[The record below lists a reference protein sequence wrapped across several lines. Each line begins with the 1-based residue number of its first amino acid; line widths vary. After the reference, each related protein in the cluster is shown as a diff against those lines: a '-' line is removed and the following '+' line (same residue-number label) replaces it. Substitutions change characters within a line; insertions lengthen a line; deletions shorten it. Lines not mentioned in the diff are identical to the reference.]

1 MSFEQYVRDNPMP
14 TKVNDKKNYHSY
26 GPYHYNKY
34 ENPFEKLHQ
43 KALNCSDRDK
53 LPPEIERTI
62 RQESQVSLQAY
73 KIEMSIPKIRLK
85 ETLFSR
91 QDFDDLLEKII
102 NNATT
107 QLVKDMKKEYP
118 EYPDEIL
125 TAFVKQFIDL
135 EITNDCN
142 FRTQER
148 FLKVTPTWKDVD
160 MIDFE
165 SEEQKL
171 LDDYFR

>member
-1 MSFEQYVRDNPMP
+1 MP
-14 TKVNDKKNYHSY
+14 TKVNDKTNYRSY
-26 GPYHYNKY
+26 GQYYPNKY
-34 ENPFEKLHQ
+34 GNPFEKLHQ

-73 KIEMSIPKIRLK
+73 KMPIPKIRLK

-102 NNATT
+102 NNAII
-107 QLVKDMKKEYP
+107 QLVEDMKKEYP
-118 EYPDEIL
+118 GVPDEIL

-135 EITNDCN
+135 EITTDCN

-171 LDDYFR
+171 LDDYFG